1 MKEEWKAVNEQ
12 NKKRVSCSLCLYHS
26 SCVDEGQA
34 KAMTFLVARNP
45 FEDMEVMLLQLLV
58 LALEALQPLLPV
70 GYVQSGCGK
79 LLRL

>member
-1 MKEEWKAVNEQ
+1 M
-12 NKKRVSCSLCLYHS
+12 NKKKVVLFVCIIHLASMEAR
-26 SCVDEGQA
+26 

-58 LALEALQPLLPV
+58 LALEALQSLLPV

-79 LLRL
+79 LFGL